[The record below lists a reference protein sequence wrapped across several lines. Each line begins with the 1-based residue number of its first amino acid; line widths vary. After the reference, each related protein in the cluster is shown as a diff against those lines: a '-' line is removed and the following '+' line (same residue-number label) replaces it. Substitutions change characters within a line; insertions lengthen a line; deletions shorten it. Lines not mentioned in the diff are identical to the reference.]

1 MIEIESK
8 RGTREKLFE
17 KWVNKTITVIELI
30 DFVNSINKAKGDVY
44 GYNI

>member
-1 MIEIESK
+1 MIELESK

-30 DFVNSINKAKGDVY
+30 DFVSSIKKVKGGVR